1 MTAVIMTLQLLLAI
15 VIIAGLHEWGHMIAA
30 RIFGI
35 RVEQF
40 SIGYPPRIFSKT
52 WKGTE
57 YIFGALPLGGYVKL
71 SGMMDESLD
80 TKQLK
85 EEPKSHEFRSKPA
98 WQRLIV
104 MLGGII
110 VNLLCGVL
118 IFSIISYREGDTYLS
133 SASIQ
138 EHGIEVSSLGEELG
152 LQTGD
157 KIVSLNGS
165 PYKRFEELIDPQ
177 VFLERGSYYSVLRD
191 GQTQEISIPPDFI
204 EHFSSETSIADFILP
219 RTPFRVG
226 HVMKGSAAEAADLRK
241 GDSILSFAG
250 QPVRYFDE
258 LRSLIRANAQKSV
271 TIEILRGETDPQ
283 TLTLNCQLSSDT
295 LGIQQDP
302 RLPYTRVSHSLPE
315 SFITG
320 TSKAFSLMWLNLLGI
335 NKIIRGE
342 VSPSKSLAGPIGIA
356 KMFGGHWQWMRF
368 WYLVALISV
377 FVAIFN
383 LLPIPALDGGHVLFC
398 LYEMISRRK
407 LSLKF
412 LQHTQTAGM
421 VLLISLTIFVLLNDL
436 WKVFN

>member
-110 VNLLCGVL
+110 VNLLSGVL
-118 IFSIISYREGDTYLS
+118 IFSIISYKEGDTYLS

-138 EHGIEVSSLGEELG
+138 EHGIEVSSLGEKLG

-157 KIVSLNGS
+157 KIVSLNGRD
-165 PYKRFEELIDPQ
+165 YDRFAELIDPQ
-177 VFLERGSYYSVLRD
+177 VFLGKDSYYSILRD
-191 GQTQEISIPPDFI
+191 GQTQEISIPP
-204 EHFSSETSIADFILP
+204 
-219 RTPFRVG
+219 
-226 HVMKGSAAEAADLRK
+226 
-241 GDSILSFAG
+241 
-250 QPVRYFDE
+250 
-258 LRSLIRANAQKSV
+258 
-271 TIEILRGETDPQ
+271 
-283 TLTLNCQLSSDT
+283 
-295 LGIQQDP
+295 
-302 RLPYTRVSHSLPE
+302 
-315 SFITG
+315 
-320 TSKAFSLMWLNLLGI
+320 
-335 NKIIRGE
+335 
-342 VSPSKSLAGPIGIA
+342 
-356 KMFGGHWQWMRF
+356 
-368 WYLVALISV
+368 
-377 FVAIFN
+377 
-383 LLPIPALDGGHVLFC
+383 
-398 LYEMISRRK
+398 
-407 LSLKF
+407 
-412 LQHTQTAGM
+412 
-421 VLLISLTIFVLLNDL
+421 
-436 WKVFN
+436 